1 MGLQYQ
7 HWPQTSVLI
16 FKQPSYGT
24 SSCSC
29 FAFCGSHECK
39 GIGGPACLAFT
50 VEARLRERE
59 TACCWKGEQWDGQV
73 WKRKQPKYKLSNSTS
88 NSQTVHQLWQQ
99 VLSAMCAIA
108 EWNGH
113 PNKTITSVPKADV
126 RKWNLKLMLRHA
138 SSSAPVHCSRQMSD
152 DTADCSEGKR
162 QQGNA
167 KGWGIFI
174 FFADMKNFGNKK
186 KSLSVLFN
194 HRKLIFK

>member
-7 HWPQTSVLI
+7 YWPQTSVLI
-16 FKQPSYGT
+16 FYQSSYGT
-24 SSCSC
+24 SSGSC
-29 FAFCGSHECK
+29 FALCSSHECK
-39 GIGGPACLAFT
+39 GIGGPACLAFM
-50 VEARLRERE
+50 VEARQRERE

-73 WKRKQPKYKLSNSTS
+73 WKRKQPKHKLSNSTS
-88 NSQTVHQLWQQ
+88 NSQTVHQVWQQ

-113 PNKTITSVPKADV
+113 PNKTSTSVPKADM

-138 SSSAPVHCSRQMSD
+138 SSSASVHCSRQMSD
-152 DTADCSEGKR
+152 DYSEGKR

-167 KGWGIFI
+167 KGWGVFI
-174 FFADMKNFGNKK
+174 FFLQTWKILVTK
-186 KSLSVLFN
+186 KSYSVLFN